1 MKIEV
6 GKYYKRRDGLKCGPI
21 APTRSAY
28 YPFAG
33 DTTHY
38 NGDVLTNTYTDR
50 GKALN
55 DNTDHQ
61 QDLIEEWQDPVAET
75 VPENFFDDGHTEPAA
90 EPAVSDDPYYPLQ
103 TILNEAY
110 NQAAHGKGRE
120 RHANDRDFIDQPIME
135 IGRMCGP
142 GFNTGQAMKKIQE
155 AMGMLSRGQDDA
167 AIRELLG
174 AINYTASAVILIRE
188 RPPLVTV
195 TS

>member
-1 MKIEV
+1 MEIEV
-6 GKYYKRRDGLKCGPI
+6 GKYYKRRDGLKAGPVDFNHKI
-21 APTRSAY
+21 GAAT
-28 YPFAG
+28 YPFVAPVDYVTNDKKIVHLSYSEDG
-33 DTTHY
+33 KF
-38 NGDVLTNTYTDR
+38 DVN
-50 GKALN
+50 AVQN
-55 DNTDHQ
+55 Q
-61 QDLIEEWQDPVAET
+61 ADLIEEWQDPVAET
-75 VPENFFDDGHTEPAA
+75 EPEATAA
-90 EPAVSDDPYYPLQ
+90 RDMLSHPYYPLQ
-103 TILNEAY
+103 KVLDEAHF
-110 NQAAHGKGRE
+110 QASQGKGRE

-188 RPPLVTV
+188 RPPLVKV